1 MIIVIHWITIESVQ
15 TIVELPEY
23 QRKAASLLGD
33 DEKTDIIN
41 LLAKNPMAGVVI
53 RGTGG
58 VRKLR
63 WGRSG
68 KGKSSGVRVIYY
80 YLNASMPLFLL
91 AIFSKG
97 EKANLSKGER
107 NTLAGLT
114 RVLKQN
120 YERGT

>member
-1 MIIVIHWITIESVQ
+1 MIIVIHWITIEYVQ

-41 LLAKNPMAGVVI
+41 LLAKNPMAGVLI
-53 RGTGG
+53 QGTGG
-58 VRKLR
+58 VRKL
-63 WGRSG
+63 
-68 KGKSSGVRVIYY
+68 
-80 YLNASMPLFLL
+80 
-91 AIFSKG
+91 SKA

>member
-1 MIIVIHWITIESVQ
+1 M
-15 TIVELPEY
+15 ELPEY

-33 DEKTDIIN
+33 NEKTDIIN

-53 RGTGG
+53 QGTGG

-91 AIFSKG
+91 TIFSKG
-97 EKANLSKGER
+97 EKANLNKGER

-120 YERGT
+120 YGRGT